1 MNADTE
7 SCAQD
12 EYLLPP
18 AEALLAGTLALMTG
32 HAQAGDEARR
42 RLMADKIV
50 ANLAQLTGDPTLSDA
65 FKRALW
71 KLGCHWQVMH
81 PAPAAR
87 PDLHLWHARAA
98 TLQ

>member
-32 HAQAGDEARR
+32 HAQAGDAARR
-42 RLMADKIV
+42 SLMADKIV
-50 ANLAQLTGDPTLSDA
+50 ANLAQLTGDPTLSET
-65 FKRALW
+65 FKAALW
-71 KLGCHWQVMH
+71 KLSCHWQVMH
-81 PAPAAR
+81 PAPAAQR
-87 PDLHLWHARAA
+87 DPHLWHSRAA
-98 TLQ
+98 ALQ